1 MVHNTAQNSSENF
14 SSYLPDNHHS
24 SDNCLWEGWA
34 IVLESRVFYFI
45 TLSMFF
51 CVNSCLLAVQG
62 SGAQTLPSVRK
73 NISPTYHPL
82 VS

>member
-1 MVHNTAQNSSENF
+1 MVQNTAQNSSENF
-14 SSYLPDNHHS
+14 SSYPPDNHHS

-51 CVNSCLLAVQG
+51 VLIAVF
-62 SGAQTLPSVRK
+62 
-73 NISPTYHPL
+73 
-82 VS
+82 